1 MPRDVGSFAE
11 TAINLVSSHHQ
22 TKAGRIFSLRV
33 EPRRRREPWTL
44 CARISAFFVLA
55 ETNTFPEPGNQ
66 ALFVLSL
73 SVDDAGHGYCAVVAW
88 YAVTMDR
95 QNALKLDT
103 PGDIVDAEL
112 ASREFQFPYPEAYS
126 IQLDLMR
133 QVFSTI
139 EDGRVGL
146 FESPTGTGKSLSLI
160 CAAFTWLRRNAQRHT
175 IGTGEINGDPS
186 STETGSAGHQE
197 PDWVVKHDNERR
209 RKEAEA
215 YELDLKDRIAAARAK
230 QTALKKSRRD
240 GLLDAEARA
249 AKRQRRAADDDG
261 DQDSDSDLLIDEEEG
276 SKGARALQLA
286 TYSKASLSEKSAEI
300 DSNLSPAVRALMQ
313 QYEQSRSSARQEED
327 EPETLPRIIY
337 ASRTHSQLSQ
347 FVAELKKTSYGQ
359 ADVLDA
365 TTLPVRTISLGSR
378 KQMCINDEVQRIGRK
393 KGSEAMNERCLELMK
408 GKKGK
413 GKCPSLP
420 SFDQAGRAQILEFR
434 DAAMAEVG
442 DIEDLVQ
449 LGLQT
454 KTCPY
459 FAARSSAKQAELVT
473 LPYNLL
479 LQKDARNAL
488 GISLEGCVVLIDEA
502 HNLIDTILSTHSV
515 SVDSRQIAQAS
526 KQIDTYLEKF
536 ALRLKGSNEQNLR
549 KVRKVLSSMSTFFA
563 DRAST
568 SKGNNGVVM
577 TAAELVSRLT
587 GNLDQINLVTLEKW
601 LKETQI
607 ARKVSGYAD
616 KHNRKA
622 ADQAIAIAHQSNGR
636 RHAANKSRHSSIAPI
651 QAAAAETTPSASGQ
665 SAISS
670 MHAIESFILSLANR
684 AEDGR
689 VVLSSA
695 TDTATGGT
703 IVRAKYQLLN
713 PSHAF
718 RSLVDEARSVILAG
732 GTMEPMSDFRQQLL
746 PFVPAER
753 LVTFSCGHIIPP
765 SNLMV
770 SVLSTSPKGLPF
782 EFKFD
787 SRDNLDLVDELGR
800 TIANLCNIIPAGL
813 VVFVPSYAFLDK
825 VMARWKDTASGGVLQ
840 RLSSK
845 KKIFTEPKTTMEVDK
860 VLGEY
865 TAAIR
870 AKDEKTGASSG
881 GAVMFAVVGAK
892 LSEGINFSDDLA
904 RGVVMVGMPFA
915 NMHSP
920 ELAERMKY
928 VRELAVKHEAGGSD
942 SKTSKTADP
951 VSDVLLFSLARR
963 RTHTDSTLVSISV
976 IAGPRAIHQSMHE
989 SGQPVDRSSRSPSK
1003 RLRGAHPARS
1013 QIRTSRDQAASTWMD
1028 PRPSD
1033 CR

>member
-1 MPRDVGSFAE
+1 
-11 TAINLVSSHHQ
+11 
-22 TKAGRIFSLRV
+22 
-33 EPRRRREPWTL
+33 
-44 CARISAFFVLA
+44 
-55 ETNTFPEPGNQ
+55 
-66 ALFVLSL
+66 
-73 SVDDAGHGYCAVVAW
+73 
-88 YAVTMDR
+88 MDR

-139 EDGRVGL
+139 EDGKVGL

-175 IGTGEINGDPS
+175 LGTGEINGDSS
-186 STETGSAGHQE
+186 STEPGSAAHQE
-197 PDWVVKHDNERR
+197 PDWVVKHENERR

-230 QTALKKSRRD
+230 QAALKKSRRD

-249 AKRQRRAADDDG
+249 AKRQRRAADDDS

-313 QYEQSRSSARQEED
+313 QYEQSRSGGRQEED

-378 KQMCINDEVQRIGRK
+378 KQMCINDEIQRIGRK

-434 DAAMAEVG
+434 DAALAEVG

-449 LGLQT
+449 LGKQT
-454 KTCPY
+454 QTCPY

-488 GISLEGCVVLIDEA
+488 GISLEACVVLIDEA

-568 SKGNNGVVM
+568 SKGNNEVVM

-622 ADQAIAIAHQSNGR
+622 ADQVTATAHQSNGK
-636 RHAANKSRHSSIAPI
+636 RHAANKSRHSSNVSIPN
-651 QAAAAETTPSASGQ
+651 AAVETAPSAGG

-684 AEDGR
+684 TEDGR
-689 VVLSSA
+689 VVLNSG
-695 TDTATGGT
+695 TDAATGET

-718 RSLVDEARSVILAG
+718 KSLVDEARSVILAG

-746 PFVPAER
+746 PFVTAER

-787 SRDNLDLVDELGR
+787 SRDNQDLVDELGR

-825 VMARWKDTASGGVLQ
+825 VMTRWKDAASGGILQ

-845 KKIFTEPKTTMEVDK
+845 KKVFTEPKTTMEVDK

-881 GAVMFAVVGAK
+881 GAIMFAVVGAK

-928 VRELAVKHEAGGSD
+928 VRELAVKHEATGSD

-951 VSDVLLFSLARR
+951 GHELYTNLCMKAVNQSIGRAVRHRNDYAALILLDRRYARPE
-963 RTHTDSTLVSISV
+963 IK
-976 IAGPRAIHQSMHE
+976 Q
-989 SGQPVDRSSRSPSK
+989 
-1003 RLRGAHPARS
+1003 RLPGW
-1013 QIRTSRDQAASTWMD
+1013 IRDQVTVADRFGTMIQQTAAFFKS
-1028 PRPSD
+1028 RKQ
-1033 CR
+1033 